1 MIVISNILYA
11 EILLIKINV
20 AKDKNKK
27 KTQFKLDQSIKKIL
41 YFLMQPS
48 SWNLLPE
55 MVKH

>member
-27 KTQFKLDQSIKKIL
+27 KTQFKLDQSIKKNSLFPDAAIIL
-41 YFLMQPS
+41 EPVT
-48 SWNLLPE
+48 WDG
-55 MVKH
+55 